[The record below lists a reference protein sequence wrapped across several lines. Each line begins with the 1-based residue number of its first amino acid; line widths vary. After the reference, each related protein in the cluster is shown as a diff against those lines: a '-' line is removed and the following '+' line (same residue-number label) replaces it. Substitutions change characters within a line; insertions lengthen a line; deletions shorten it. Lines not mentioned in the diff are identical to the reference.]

1 MARCY
6 LVTQKFNLFQFD
18 LICGYVATLLVCVID
33 SICQKNSV
41 VNFYCKGCLCVV
53 DGKGAER
60 RPVIYQI
67 TGEIRKVVHR
77 CGSIKTG
84 VLELGDMAE
93 EEIKKHTIFF
103 GLDHNLSQFV
113 YS

>member
-1 MARCY
+1 M
-6 LVTQKFNLFQFD
+6 
-18 LICGYVATLLVCVID
+18 ID

-41 VNFYCKGCLCVV
+41 VNLYCKGCLCVV

-77 CGSIKTG
+77 CGCIKTSI
-84 VLELGDMAE
+84 LELGDMAK
-93 EEIKKHTIFF
+93 EEIKKNHTIFF
-103 GLDHNLSQFV
+103 DLEHDLSQFV
-113 YS
+113 YSS